1 MVAVAMAFK
10 NYPLLI
16 CIYMEMQLFIS
27 GARSA
32 TADQGEQV
40 ARLEVC
46 GRGVYNW
53 LVRLGNFCEIL
64 DQTDFPMPK
73 DILTCNFEVRFDRH
87 TYVFSQAHY
96 LI

>member
-32 TADQGEQV
+32 TADQGQAL

-46 GRGVYNW
+46 GRGVLNW
-53 LVRLGNFCEIL
+53 LVYHPHNLQKETWEHRLAKSSNSNL
-64 DQTDFPMPK
+64 
-73 DILTCNFEVRFDRH
+73 RSSS
-87 TYVFSQAHY
+87 VF
-96 LI
+96 

>member
-32 TADQGEQV
+32 TADQGQAL

-46 GRGVYNW
+46 GRGVLNW
-53 LVRLGNFCEIL
+53 LV
-64 DQTDFPMPK
+64 
-73 DILTCNFEVRFDRH
+73 
-87 TYVFSQAHY
+87 
-96 LI
+96 